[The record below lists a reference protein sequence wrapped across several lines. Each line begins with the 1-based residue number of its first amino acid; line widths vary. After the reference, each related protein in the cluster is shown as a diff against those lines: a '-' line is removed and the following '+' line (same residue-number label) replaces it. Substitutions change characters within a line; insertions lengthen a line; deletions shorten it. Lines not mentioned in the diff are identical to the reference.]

1 MYLVDASRAL
11 NDESIASPN
20 ASPPPP
26 LRTTR
31 RSDTC
36 YRYFARRVV
45 VLRRA
50 APREGSLTAPASV
63 AHARRDVLMTSI
75 FRALAIATILLGC
88 VGSVAAVGELKA
100 VDYGEVVAAQHFNID
115 GIVTVKKMPGVKTS
129 DVKVTLTING
139 AQKIATRIK
148 PTGEFTLLDVPPGYH
163 HLETF
168 ALGYTFPPLRLRIT
182 SDGGRECHFA
192 EDVDEAVHVNPLVL
206 SPVSV
211 AEYFEPRGGLSV
223 GALMK
228 NPMFLMVAFTVVM
241 AFYMPKMMESMDPEA
256 LKEMQE
262 QMGNP
267 PSLADMFGGGNAGAS
282 EKGTTGAER
291 RAAAAAKS

>member
-1 MYLVDASRAL
+1 VD
-11 NDESIASPN
+11 
-20 ASPPPP
+20 
-26 LRTTR
+26 
-31 RSDTC
+31 
-36 YRYFARRVV
+36 F
-45 VLRRA
+45 
-50 APREGSLTAPASV
+50 
-63 AHARRDVLMTSI
+63 
-75 FRALAIATILLGC
+75 
-88 VGSVAAVGELKA
+88 
-100 VDYGEVVAAQHFNID
+100 GEVVAAQHFNID

-267 PSLADMFGGGNAGAS
+267 PSLADMFGGGGNAGAS

>member
-1 MYLVDASRAL
+1 M
-11 NDESIASPN
+11 
-20 ASPPPP
+20 
-26 LRTTR
+26 
-31 RSDTC
+31 
-36 YRYFARRVV
+36 
-45 VLRRA
+45 
-50 APREGSLTAPASV
+50 
-63 AHARRDVLMTSI
+63 
-75 FRALAIATILLGC
+75 
-88 VGSVAAVGELKA
+88 
-100 VDYGEVVAAQHFNID
+100 DYGEVVAAQHFNID

-267 PSLADMFGGGNAGAS
+267 PSLADMFGGGERGREREGDDGRGTARGGGGEVI
-282 EKGTTGAER
+282 EKRRER
-291 RAAAAAKS
+291 RSEGSARGCDDNPIVRETTTTTTPASGRAPRRSIARRRRRSAPRRRRRRRRRRRPRPRRRSRRTRNTLTRRIRRPDTSAWTSG